1 MAVGAPMPVSLK
13 VFSGMLFVTTV
24 WPSLVIAVLRPV
36 ARSAV
41 SALNA
46 VDVMVVPVTTGW
58 PAVLIRNVPVPLKLI
73 GFDLVG

>member
-1 MAVGAPMPVSLK
+1 
-13 VFSGMLFVTTV
+13 LFVTTV
-24 WPSLVIAVLRPV
+24 WPSLVIVVLRPE
-36 ARSAV
+36 ARSVV

-73 GFDLVG
+73 GFDLVV

>member
-1 MAVGAPMPVSLK
+1 MAVGAPTPVTLK
-13 VFSGMLFVTTV
+13 PFSGMFPVTTV

-46 VDVMVVPVTTGW
+46 VDVMVVPVTTG
-58 PAVLIRNVPVPLKLI
+58 
-73 GFDLVG
+73 